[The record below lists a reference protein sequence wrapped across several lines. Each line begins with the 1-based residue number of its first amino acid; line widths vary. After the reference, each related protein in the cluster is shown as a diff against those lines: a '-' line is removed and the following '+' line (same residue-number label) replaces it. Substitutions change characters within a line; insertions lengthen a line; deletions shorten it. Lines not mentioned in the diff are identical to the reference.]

1 MVSRRKILS
10 RSRDDLNT
18 EQPAMQEE
26 EEDVWYQRDKLYKVR
41 LGNGANCS
49 HILCLEHEL
58 YDTENFFSA
67 KPIGMQEWSL
77 SARF

>member
-41 LGNGANCS
+41 NSCREQTLN
-49 HILCLEHEL
+49 CLEKKS
-58 YDTENFFSA
+58 FFA
-67 KPIGMQEWSL
+67 KPIGMQERAI